1 MSDFAIELSALR
13 KAFNGNAALD
23 GLDLR
28 VSRGSIFGFLGKNG
42 AGKTTTM
49 KVLMGL
55 MKTTK
60 SFELTLTALVTHA
73 SAQSWDPIVTRAGPG
88 DSRRTRPS
96 TTEPPSRR
104 EKRQDHME

>member
-1 MSDFAIELSALR
+1 MSDFVIELSALR
-13 KAFNGNAALD
+13 KAFKGNAALD
-23 GLDLR
+23 GVDLR

-60 SFELTLTALVTHA
+60 SFELALA
-73 SAQSWDPIVTRAGPG
+73 ALRYSCLSAIMGSNRDARRAG
-88 DSRRTRPS
+88 R
-96 TTEPPSRR
+96 
-104 EKRQDHME
+104 